1 MPVILIHE
9 RSSQAGKVFFWTN
22 PISSFLQYSFLCHKG
37 DTNDIRV
44 FSHLGNY
51 KLQPDG
57 INSNASPQ
65 KYSFSS

>member
-22 PISSFLQYSFLCHKG
+22 HVRSSLHYRFLFQKG
-37 DTNDIRV
+37 ETNDNCV

-57 INSNASPQ
+57 INSNASPP